1 MLTIHGTSTF
11 EENIEAIWLVKDYLI
26 LNGRAN
32 NVQMTKPMM
41 KKCKE
46 SRVQWEEDLMIQHEL
61 PQKEEDEKRVA
72 ASKSEEQETEK
83 EEKKQVQKD
92 RETIQTGINIWGLL
106 MRAGQQKLE
115 DLTKMARVSLIAAS
129 AKISSGMKQKGEL
142 EKELQFLNEKLLKI
156 SWVVFLWT
164 ARLCVDFFQ
173 MVTWQVLFK
182 LVLLHSRYVQ
192 E

>member
-72 ASKSEEQETEK
+72 ASKQSRRLK
-83 EEKKQVQKD
+83 RKRKSKS
-92 RETIQTGINIWGLL
+92 RKIGRPSKLGLTF
-106 MRAGQQKLE
+106 E
-115 DLTKMARVSLIAAS
+115 D
-129 AKISSGMKQKGEL
+129 
-142 EKELQFLNEKLLKI
+142 
-156 SWVVFLWT
+156 
-164 ARLCVDFFQ
+164 C
-173 MVTWQVLFK
+173 
-182 LVLLHSRYVQ
+182 
-192 E
+192 